1 MIRTFMT
8 FARRAALAV
17 ALAATSGLASAGT
30 IHVAID
36 TSQFG
41 TNTGYLDMMMSASA
55 GVPLATATIS
65 NLIGIDM
72 ANRDVGYSFGFDVVG
87 NTYVF
92 RNDTPNALSH
102 AVNFGGTLSF
112 DLTFAG
118 DYDPVTSY
126 ISHFAVTAF
135 DSAFQPLGHYNPAT
149 FALAEYTWTP
159 SPVQGGQGSAG
170 TVPEPGALLLI
181 GVGAAGMLVARRRRS
196 GKQAA

>member
-1 MIRTFMT
+1 MISTFVS

-17 ALAATSGLASAGT
+17 ALAATSGLASAGA

-41 TNTGYLDMMMSASA
+41 TNTGYLDMVMSASA

-65 NLIGIDM
+65 NLSGIAI
-72 ANRDVGYSFGFDVVG
+72 ANRDAFSFGFDLVG
-87 NTYVF
+87 DTYVF
-92 RNDTPNALSH
+92 RNDTANYLSH
-102 AVNFGGTLSF
+102 AVDFGGTLSF

-135 DSAFQPLGHYNPAT
+135 DSAFQPLGKFDPAT

-170 TVPEPGALLLI
+170 TVPEPGALLLM
-181 GVGAAGMLVARRRRS
+181 GVGVAGMLVARRRRS
-196 GKQAA
+196 IQQAA